1 MDKKEKLELA
11 TRIME
16 ATLKSPALGNLPG
29 NLDEIILNIRKTFIK
44 SLQEV
49 VAVTKGG

>member
-29 NLDEIILNIRKTFIK
+29 NLDEIKLNIQNVFQSCLR
-44 SLQEV
+44 EV
-49 VAVTKGG
+49 VKVTKND